1 MPVICN
7 LIQRQL
13 QWTRYSNKGVQHFSN
28 FIQPKLQI
36 TVMISQQVT
45 QVSNLFVSLISSSL
59 RPLRGPRLP
68 LLMKRSTSV
77 NQTLLGSSSFAV
89 NVGFAPR
96 KLVSVVCS
104 AFQLKPCSNKTG

>member
-59 RPLRGPRLP
+59 RP
-68 LLMKRSTSV
+68 
-77 NQTLLGSSSFAV
+77 
-89 NVGFAPR
+89 
-96 KLVSVVCS
+96 
-104 AFQLKPCSNKTG
+104 